1 MGTLHPLQV
10 HFFRLMFIFLWYC
23 VSQYISSLTMLFA
36 IFIAILLWE
45 FFDLLW
51 SYIFVYFLYVS
62 FLTTKSDFF
71 VCNIV
76 LFLHSEFVFL
86 RATHGTYMLYKVL
99 ITLLLF
105 ICDFSVVTVFT
116 VISLFIFF
124 SKFSSGVLHSY
135 RAFPVMAFSLFFY
148 VPELWN
154 YPLFISLISPT

>member
-1 MGTLHPLQV
+1 MCSCFYSV
-10 HFFRLMFIFLWYC
+10 RFFVILCVTVYIIINDVICYFYSDSALRIFR
-23 VSQYISSLTMLFA
+23 FA
-36 IFIAILLWE
+36 MKLYF
-45 FFDLLW
+45 
-51 SYIFVYFLYVS
+51 FVYFLYVS

-135 RAFPVMAFSLFFY
+135 RAFPVMAFSLFLRVSTQCRHTFFRAFAG
-148 VPELWN
+148 VGVN
-154 YPLFISLISPT
+154 TS